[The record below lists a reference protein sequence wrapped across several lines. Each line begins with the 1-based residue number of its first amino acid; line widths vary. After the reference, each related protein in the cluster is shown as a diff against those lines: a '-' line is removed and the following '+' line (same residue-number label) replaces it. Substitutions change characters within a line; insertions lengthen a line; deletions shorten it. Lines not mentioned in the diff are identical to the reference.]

1 MKRFSFRLEKLLN
14 YRQFREKEAE
24 TNLGKANAARDAIQL
39 ELDSIALK
47 RVRTA
52 AERRQGL
59 SVPELLAIEHYITRL
74 DTTKEQL
81 LERLVLAE
89 LEVEKAR
96 EQYIKATR
104 ERRVLSKLREKKNDE
119 WKKYV
124 TEEEAATLDDISN
137 YRDRPNQSST

>member
-1 MKRFSFRLEKLLN
+1 MTHEAVFIPSRETAQVPRL
-14 YRQFREKEAE
+14 REKEAE
-24 TNLGKANAARDAIQL
+24 TNLGKANAARDALQI

-59 SVPELLAIEHYITRL
+59 SVPELLAIEHYINRL

-89 LEVEKAR
+89 MEVEKAR
-96 EQYIKATR
+96 
-104 ERRVLSKLREKKNDE
+104 KN
-119 WKKYV
+119 
-124 TEEEAATLDDISN
+124 I
-137 YRDRPNQSST
+137 